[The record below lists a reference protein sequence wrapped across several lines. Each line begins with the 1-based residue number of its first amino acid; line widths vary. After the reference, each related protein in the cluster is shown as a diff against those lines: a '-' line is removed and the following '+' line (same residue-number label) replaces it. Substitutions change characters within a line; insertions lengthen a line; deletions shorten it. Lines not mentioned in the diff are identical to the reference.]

1 MYTFGCNDDG
11 ALGHVMEADKD
22 DGGLEDES
30 GSLDGTLESASGSFE
45 GGVDEEWNCGDK
57 ELESETTNYT
67 SDLKSG
73 LVQLN
78 ARIVQVSAGDSHSA
92 ALTADGR
99 LYAWGT
105 FRVSSY
111 LLCSVQ
117 KIGSVCGFCFAFPR
131 SIVLIVCSCIFQTA
145 LQK

>member
-11 ALGHVMEADKD
+11 ALGRVMEADKD

-30 GSLDGTLESASGSFE
+30 GSLDGTLESVSGSFE
-45 GGVDEEWNCGDK
+45 GVDEESNCGDR
-57 ELESETTNYT
+57 ELESETTN
-67 SDLKSG
+67 LKSG
-73 LVQLN
+73 LVQLDS
-78 ARIVQVSAGDSHSA
+78 RIVQVSAGDSHSA

-131 SIVLIVCSCIFQTA
+131 SIALIVCSCIFQTA